1 MQLYYSYLILI
12 IQSSQPFIITLKI
25 EMIHMCWLHTSQH
38 SKKGN
43 NLARYKATIAPPSC
57 PWSPLSNYT
66 FWYAYPVLALEL

>member
-1 MQLYYSYLILI
+1 
-12 IQSSQPFIITLKI
+12 
-25 EMIHMCWLHTSQH
+25 MIHMCWLHTSQH